1 MITLND
7 IVAKA
12 TQVNEAKA
20 ADVLTGYDLTSL
32 TNKILNAYVS
42 LGSLLEEENI
52 YLVKDGFDALEE
64 MVFILRNIADGDE
77 ED

>member
-42 LGSLLEEENI
+42 LGSMLEEENI

>member
-64 MVFILRNIADGDE
+64 MVFILRNIAGGDE